1 MMNGGDRVFLEV
13 SKDDEDDLL
22 FDGKDAGS
30 FEVFAAMDGLVRKE
44 TPRFRE
50 K

>member
-1 MMNGGDRVFLEV
+1 MMNGGDRVSLEV

-22 FDGKDAGS
+22 FDGKNAGS
-30 FEVFAAMDGLVRKE
+30 FEVFVAIDGLVRKE
-44 TPRFRE
+44 TLRFRE